1 MFNDLSIYRI
11 LIAAGLAAFGKYLEK
26 KSDLFIVCYI
36 SAILTLVAP
45 IIMQNPSPEVPG
57 NSESSNA
64 PTIEAPVTVTPADQ
78 YEELICTAYDGIL
91 APASDFLF
99 PKSSQEY
106 LSYESL
112 NQTMESS
119 DKYAMRSI
127 SQRAI
132 NEIYARYGYTFHGKT
147 TTSREAIN
155 LFSGKDWYEKCR
167 IEYNKNPL
175 EQDVLLN
182 DVFNDAERANVY
194 LIWDWQE
201 RHELPPL
208 DA

>member
-132 NEIYARYGYTFHGKT
+132 NEIYARYGYTFHGET

-175 EQDVLLN
+175 EQDVLLEE
-182 DVFNDAERANVY
+182 VFNDVERANVY

-208 DA
+208 EA

>member
-36 SAILTLVAP
+36 SAILSLFAP
-45 IIMQNPSPEVPG
+45 MIMQNPSSEVSV
-57 NSESSNA
+57 NSESSTA
-64 PTIEAPVTVTPADQ
+64 PAIDAPVTVTPADQ
-78 YEELICTAYDGIL
+78 YEEMIYTAYDGIL

-112 NQTMESS
+112 NQIMESS

-132 NEIYARYGYTFHGKT
+132 NEIFARYGYTFHGKT
-147 TTSREAIN
+147 ATSREAIN

-175 EQDVLLN
+175 EQDVLLEE
-182 DVFNDAERANVY
+182 VFNDVERANVY

>member
-36 SAILTLVAP
+36 SAILSLFAP
-45 IIMQNPSPEVPG
+45 MIMQNPSSEVSV
-57 NSESSNA
+57 NSESSTA
-64 PTIEAPVTVTPADQ
+64 SAIDAPVTVTPADQ
-78 YEELICTAYDGIL
+78 YEEMIYTAYDGIL

-112 NQTMESS
+112 NQIMESS

-175 EQDVLLN
+175 EQDVLLEE
-182 DVFNDAERANVY
+182 VFNDVERANVY

-208 DA
+208 EA

>member
-1 MFNDLSIYRI
+1 MLNDQLIYRI
-11 LIAAGLAAFGKYLEK
+11 LIAAGLIAFGKYLEK
-26 KSDLFIVCYI
+26 KSGLFIVCYI
-36 SAILTLVAP
+36 SAFLSLVAP
-45 IIMQNPSPEVPG
+45 MIMQNPSSEVPV
-57 NSESSNA
+57 NSGSSNA
-64 PTIEAPVTVTPADQ
+64 PATEAPVTVTPADQ
-78 YEELICTAYDGIL
+78 YEEMICTAYDGIL

-112 NQTMESS
+112 NQSMESS

-175 EQDVLLN
+175 EQDVLLEE
-182 DVFNDAERANVY
+182 VFNDVERANVY

-201 RHELPPL
+201 NHELPPL

>member
-175 EQDVLLN
+175 EQDVLLEE
-182 DVFNDAERANVY
+182 VFNDVERANVY

-208 DA
+208 EA

>member
-1 MFNDLSIYRI
+1 MNDQFLIRL
-11 LIAAGLAAFGKYLEK
+11 LIAAGLIALGKYLEK
-26 KSDLFIVCYI
+26 KSDLFIVFYI
-36 SAILTLVAP
+36 SAILSLVAP
-45 IIMQNPSPEVPG
+45 MIMQNLSPEFPG
-57 NSESSNA
+57 NSDSSTA
-64 PTIEAPVTVTPADQ
+64 PTIEAPVTVTPDSQ
-78 YEELICTAYDGIL
+78 YEEMISTAYDGIL

-99 PKSSQEY
+99 PNSSQEY
-106 LSYESL
+106 LSYEKL
-112 NQTMESS
+112 NQIMESS

-132 NEIYARYGYTFHGKT
+132 NEIYARYGYTFHGET

-175 EQDVLLN
+175 EQDVLLEE
-182 DVFNDAERANVY
+182 VFNDVERANVY

-201 RHELPPL
+201 NHELPPL

>member
-1 MFNDLSIYRI
+1 M
-11 LIAAGLAAFGKYLEK
+11 
-26 KSDLFIVCYI
+26 
-36 SAILTLVAP
+36 
-45 IIMQNPSPEVPG
+45 IMQNLSPEFPG
-57 NSESSNA
+57 NSDSSTA
-64 PTIEAPVTVTPADQ
+64 PTIEAPVTVTPDNQ
-78 YEELICTAYDGIL
+78 YEEMISTAYDGIL

-99 PKSSQEY
+99 PNSSQEY
-106 LSYESL
+106 LSYEKL
-112 NQTMESS
+112 NQIMESS

-132 NEIYARYGYTFHGKT
+132 NEIYARYGYTFHGET

-201 RHELPPL
+201 NHELPPL

>member
-57 NSESSNA
+57 NSESSNV

-175 EQDVLLN
+175 EQDVLLEE
-182 DVFNDAERANVY
+182 VFNDVERANVY

-208 DA
+208 EA

>member
-1 MFNDLSIYRI
+1 MNDQFLIRL
-11 LIAAGLAAFGKYLEK
+11 LIAAGLIALGKYLEK
-26 KSDLFIVCYI
+26 KSDLFIVFYI
-36 SAILTLVAP
+36 SAILSLVAP
-45 IIMQNPSPEVPG
+45 MIMQNLSPEFPG
-57 NSESSNA
+57 NSDSSTA
-64 PTIEAPVTVTPADQ
+64 PTIEAPVTVTPDNQ
-78 YEELICTAYDGIL
+78 YEEMISTAYDGIL

-99 PKSSQEY
+99 PNSSQEY
-106 LSYESL
+106 LSYEKL
-112 NQTMESS
+112 NQIMESS

-132 NEIYARYGYTFHGKT
+132 NEIYARYGYTFHGET
-147 TTSREAIN
+147 TTSSPG
-155 LFSGKDWYEKCR
+155 LFYIKCR

-201 RHELPPL
+201 NHELPPL